1 MNQGINS
8 FGDVATKLAR
18 SPLGI
23 IALFIC
29 LIYGFATLLTA
40 FAGGCNAA
48 ERLPLIYFLI
58 GFPILVLA
66 VFTWLVSNHSTKLF
80 APGDFKDEDNYVRM
94 QLAMAATTK
103 RQLETDLEA
112 FPQEPALRDEATSE
126 HADNTL
132 KGWIKSGGSPSDYEV
147 GLDLKVTYRG
157 AASAYI
163 RSRGVP
169 RGFGTLMQTFK
180 AETYRGKRLKMSASA
195 KAENVRNWAG
205 FWMRVDSPESNAV
218 SFDNM
223 QDRPI
228 SGSIDWVTYQIVL
241 DVPENSDEIAFGLL
255 LDGPGRVWLTNFQ
268 FEVVSAGVATTGRPE
283 VPDAPTNLEFKE

>member
-1 MNQGINS
+1 
-8 FGDVATKLAR
+8 
-18 SPLGI
+18 
-23 IALFIC
+23 
-29 LIYGFATLLTA
+29 
-40 FAGGCNAA
+40 
-48 ERLPLIYFLI
+48 
-58 GFPILVLA
+58 
-66 VFTWLVSNHSTKLF
+66 
-80 APGDFKDEDNYVRM
+80 
-94 QLAMAATTK
+94 
-103 RQLETDLEA
+103 
-112 FPQEPALRDEATSE
+112 
-126 HADNTL
+126 
-132 KGWIKSGGSPSDYEV
+132 
-147 GLDLKVTYRG
+147 
-157 AASAYI
+157 
-163 RSRGVP
+163 
-169 RGFGTLMQTFK
+169 MQTFK

-205 FWMRVDSPESNAV
+205 FWMRVDSQESNAV